1 MTFQQLQYVLEVAR
15 WGSIN
20 KAAQKLF
27 LSQSNISSLIKEL
40 EEELGVELFKRTNRG
55 VAITNHGKEFLNYAR
70 PLVEQKRRLEELYTR
85 QNTEPAMY
93 FSVSGQH
100 YPFVVDAFL
109 RFFQEKASERCVFH
123 MMETD
128 MDQVIEDVFQNR
140 SELGILFMSELTEG
154 FIRKELKA
162 KGIAF
167 HPLETLRPRIYFSK
181 DHPLATR
188 KSVSLEEVS
197 GYPMIVFEQESGVGI
212 DYAEEV
218 ALHDL
223 KQADR
228 IIYIKDR
235 STFYNIVEHTDAFS
249 IGTGLLPPGF
259 SSRHVISLPIEGD
272 PQMMQLGW
280 IKLKGKPMTEEMTR
294 FIELTK
300 EALEDAKKLLEEPA
314 PL

>member
-1 MTFQQLQYVLEVAR
+1 
-15 WGSIN
+15 
-20 KAAQKLF
+20 
-27 LSQSNISSLIKEL
+27 
-40 EEELGVELFKRTNRG
+40 
-55 VAITNHGKEFLNYAR
+55 
-70 PLVEQKRRLEELYTR
+70 
-85 QNTEPAMY
+85 MY